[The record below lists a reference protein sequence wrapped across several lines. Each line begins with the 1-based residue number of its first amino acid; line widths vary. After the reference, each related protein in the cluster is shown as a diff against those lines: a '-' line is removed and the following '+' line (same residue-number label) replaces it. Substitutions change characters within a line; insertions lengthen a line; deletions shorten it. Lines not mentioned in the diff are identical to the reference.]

1 MEVLAETAAAAL
13 QRCPDLLRRAE
24 QALPVPEWA
33 IERVL
38 LSPDLLQCIFSSLT
52 REGFGAA
59 AVCATWAAAWDA
71 KLKAEQWLRPDE
83 ACDRSIALMLKRIFM
98 RNDALSGHDHDVFF
112 DGPCPVFRLSSFGQ
126 GLCVAEASRASLVPS
141 LQLVFDEQQSF
152 ASVSQS
158 SMMTFGGRGTFTAGV
173 RSDSHVTAGPHLHL
187 KQLDLDG
194 VDTRNWWPILASI
207 EENAAYYLSR
217 QSFLSLTLAF
227 VELRGPRA
235 TVRVPLWPGKVRS
248 TKLLFDQPR
257 LPVGMALCGNCLA
270 IGFNPC
276 FDEDDEETI
285 FAGPCVNVY
294 DSSTFELLN
303 SFEPFTSLEGY
314 KLKALASHSGS
325 IYVGADRQEHRTRT
339 LCGIVHVLSLQGR
352 LIRQYSFQG
361 SLIDIS
367 ISHGRLYSLSE
378 IPAGV
383 ELSVHDLSSTAKLDS
398 YPRTRLSWFPRA
410 IYYRVE
416 DHVVGA
422 TTQAHLRLACTAT
435 HVIVYFGGELN
446 DGNVADPGERAE
458 ATVRTFRV
466 LGTELVPLS
475 QLQEEG
481 GETAAAEEADGELFQ
496 RLVDAVPSASSLADL
511 RALHVLL
518 AEYPGDLDQRDD
530 GGCTLLL
537 RAIESSRGA
546 VAQLLLEYGACP
558 EEPDANGRTPL
569 HAAAQASDAPPPALS
584 YTLGTSLALMIRHAP
599 PPPGRR
605 RCASAAAAGV
615 RRGPLRPRRRLAR
628 DGGGRSCCGPRPAR
642 PPVRRW
648 RGKRPCEQRRLD
660 QRRVVQ
666 RIVHRIVKR

>member
-1 MEVLAETAAAAL
+1 MLAETAAAAL

-24 QALPVPEWA
+24 QALPVPDWA

-59 AVCATWAAAWDA
+59 AVCATWAAVWDA
-71 KLKAEQWLRPDE
+71 KLKAAKWLRPDE
-83 ACDRSIALMLKRIFM
+83 ACDRNLALFAPIFI
-98 RNDALSGHDHDVFF
+98 RNDKLSGHDHDVFF

-141 LQLVFDEQQSF
+141 LQLAFDEQQSF

-158 SMMTFGGRGTFTAGV
+158 SIISFGSLATSF
-173 RSDSHVTAGPHLHL
+173 VTAGPHIHL
-187 KQLDLDG
+187 KQLGLDG
-194 VDTRNWWPILASI
+194 VDTRHWWPILASI

-217 QSFLSLTLAF
+217 QSSLSLTL
-227 VELRGPRA
+227 VC
-235 TVRVPLWPGKVRS
+235 VRVRFPPVFNWVNLWPGNVCS

-257 LPVGMALCGNCLA
+257 VPVGMALCGNCLA

-303 SFEPFTSLEGY
+303 SFEPFTSLAGY
-314 KLKALASHSGS
+314 KLKALASHSGCL
-325 IYVGADRQEHRTRT
+325 YVGADRQEHVGV
-339 LCGIVHVLSLQGR
+339 LHVLSLQGR
-352 LIRQYSFQG
+352 LIRVYSFEG
-361 SLIDIS
+361 RLIDIS

-383 ELSVHDLSSTAKLDS
+383 ELSVHDLSSTTKLDS
-398 YPRTRLSWFPRA
+398 YPRSLYFLDTEEHL
-410 IYYRVE
+410 
-416 DHVVGA
+416 G
-422 TTQAHLRLACTAT
+422 AHLRLACTAT

-446 DGNVADPGERAE
+446 DGNLADPRVWRA

-584 YTLGTSLALMIRHAP
+584 YTLGTSLALTLRHAP

-605 RCASAAAAGV
+605 RCASTAAAGV

-648 RGKRPCEQRRLD
+648 RGKRPCEQRRLV
-660 QRRVVQ
+660 QRRVV
-666 RIVHRIVKR
+666 KR